1 MPLFPLSPNGGEGE
15 VFFSEQKE
23 RELMYQLLVYVK
35 RASLFVKTKSY
46 TAAFPLTLTPIG

>member
-1 MPLFPLSPNGGEGE
+1 
-15 VFFSEQKE
+15 
-23 RELMYQLLVYVK
+23 MYQLLVYVK